1 MNLGDHRVLRGGAGF
16 FRLEG
21 RGWLAVAGDD
31 RADFLQGL
39 LTNDVAAL
47 APGSGCYAACLTP
60 QGRMTADMFVFAD
73 RERLLLD
80 VDGGVADR
88 LRERFEEL
96 VFTEDVRIDDLT
108 PGWAAYAVHG
118 PGAGD
123 VAAALTGGG
132 APRLA
137 VCGHRAVDF
146 KAGAGWL
153 ARTDDL
159 GVEGYRVVVERPAAE
174 PLRRALAAAGAV
186 AVEPAAAE
194 VVRVESGRPRF
205 PADLDHDTIP
215 LEAGIADR
223 AISFDKGCYVGQ
235 EVIVRILHRGQGRVA
250 RRLAGLTF
258 ERSAAADAPLPASG
272 AAVFRG
278 GEQVGRV
285 TSAVRSPAAG
295 AVIALGY
302 VRRELAEAEGT
313 GVDVALGAGRAP
325 AVVTALPFV
334 SAARRGDERGP

>member
-1 MNLGDHRVLRGGAGF
+1 MNVDDYRVLRDGAGF
-16 FRLEG
+16 FPLED
-21 RGWLAVAGDD
+21 RGWLAVSGDD

-73 RERLLLD
+73 SGRLVLD
-80 VDGGVADR
+80 VDGGAADR

-108 PGWAAYAVHG
+108 PGLAAYAVHG
-118 PGAGD
+118 PGAGA

-137 VCGHRAVDF
+137 VCGHRAFDVEAD
-146 KAGAGWL
+146 AGLL

-205 PADLDHDTIP
+205 PVDLDHDTIP

-258 ERSAAADAPLPASG
+258 ERSAAPDAPLPAPG
-272 AAVFRG
+272 AAIFSG
-278 GEQVGRV
+278 GDQVGRV

-302 VRRELAEAEGT
+302 VRRELAEADGPR
-313 GVDVALGAGRAP
+313 VDVALGADRAP

-334 SAARRGDERGP
+334 SADGGGDSRGP